1 MINEDGDVLG
11 DLNTMPKFAEDF
23 IRVLPSLSLDYTNPK
38 VFTTPVP
45 YLVRTTL
52 YLDPSL

>member
-11 DLNTMPKFAEDF
+11 NLNSMPKFAEDF

-45 YLVRTTL
+45 CLVCTTL
-52 YLDPSL
+52 YLDASL

>member
-1 MINEDGDVLG
+1 MINEDGDILG
-11 DLNTMPKFAEDF
+11 DLNSMPKFAEDF

-52 YLDPSL
+52 YLDPTL